1 MGERVTC
8 YVGSPPATHVIG
20 AFGGDPARLTWLPG
34 GQGTSWR
41 AGDVVLK
48 PSTADQPAGWLA
60 AVLDQ
65 LPDTNN
71 YRIARPVAAGD
82 GRWTVEGWAATCWLK
97 GSHVPGLWE
106 EAMEVSA
113 ALHSA
118 LADVNVEP
126 LEPGNDPW
134 SIGSRIAWGEQHA
147 EADLPREVMDLLKEV
162 APLLVQP
169 WTGPPPQI
177 INHDLALN
185 ILYADGLPPA
195 VIDVSPQIAPAPFAD
210 AILVASLVAWA
221 DAPVR
226 FASRFAATQEL
237 GAQLLARAVA
247 FRMAIMAQ
255 LVQDTERI
263 GSAIAAYRPVV
274 DVAIASA

>member
-1 MGERVTC
+1 MHIVE
-8 YVGSPPATHVIG
+8 
-20 AFGGDPARLTWLPG
+20 AFGGDPALLTWLPG

-48 PSTADQPAGWLA
+48 PTTADQPAGWLA

-65 LPDTNN
+65 VPDTNN
-71 YRIARPVAAGD
+71 YRIARPVGAGD
-82 GRWTVEGWAATCWLK
+82 GRWTVEGWAATCWLE
-97 GSHVPGLWE
+97 GSHVPRRWE
-106 EAMEVSA
+106 EAMDLSA

-126 LEPGNDPW
+126 LDPGNDPW
-134 SIGSRIAWGEQHA
+134 SIGSRIAWGEQQVKP
-147 EADLPREVMDLLKEV
+147 DLPREVTDLLKEL
-162 APLLVQP
+162 APVLNQP
-169 WTGPPPQI
+169 WTGPPPQV

-195 VIDVSPQIAPAPFAD
+195 VIDMSPQVAPALFAD
-210 AILVASLVAWA
+210 AILVASFVAWA

-255 LVQDTERI
+255 LVQDAERI
-263 GSAIAAYRPVV
+263 ASAIAAYRPVV
-274 DVAIASA
+274 DVAMASAEPPPQMHGLPLR